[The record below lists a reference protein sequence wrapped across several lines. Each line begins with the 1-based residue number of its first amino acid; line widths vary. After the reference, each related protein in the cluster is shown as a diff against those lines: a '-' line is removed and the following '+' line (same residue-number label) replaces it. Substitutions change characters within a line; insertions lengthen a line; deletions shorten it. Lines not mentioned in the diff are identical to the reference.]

1 MNLALELDFVGILVV
16 SLIVTIG
23 VLLVAYAI
31 AGWYERRAR
40 RRREARQGPPSGGR
54 ASE

>member
-1 MNLALELDFVGILVV
+1 MQLIAIDLDLAGILIV
-16 SLIVTIG
+16 STIVTIG

-40 RRREARQGPPSGGR
+40 RRREAQRR
-54 ASE
+54 A